1 MRAISWIVANAIAL
15 AAAAWLFEGIRFD
28 GPSSGQAELSE
39 KLLPLLIVSVI
50 LGLVS
55 LFVAPVVKILSL
67 PFIILTIGL
76 FLLVINAGM
85 LLLTGWIAGKA
96 GVGFYVDGFWTA
108 LFGSI
113 VITVVTG
120 AVKMV
125 VDGDQTRAK

>member
-1 MRAISWIVANAIAL
+1 M
-15 AAAAWLFEGIRFD
+15 
-28 GPSSGQAELSE
+28 
-39 KLLPLLIVSVI
+39 I

-125 VDGDQTRAK
+125 VDGDQARDK